1 MEKVLD
7 LYSIL
12 RAYSN
17 KHNSAYIKI
26 DEFTN
31 FLARYAAHMARE
43 HPEWKPW
50 AQETTIRFWNEMSQC
65 TEDGRCVLLT
75 DTTDGRIFLPYFYV
89 EKLKEIYRDI
99 EKMAELPFPSEE
111 SLKFTLPEDHVEEL
125 ALEVDLIPYFERP
138 AESFLPII
146 KLRFPDNW
154 GSMLAL
160 PALIPQRILEAAIF
174 KVRYYLLERNNK
186 DYITHKIYPHM
197 QGREN
202 FVRDSIDS
210 IVNHPLDCIPS
221 LKSSGE
227 STYLFWVCF
236 CSQIK
241 GDVGK
246 KNEKLAAD
254 IAAIQAAFILEICN
268 NLFKSYA
275 LRERE
280 RDSAFRALE
289 ANMDKPP
296 GYYTLDS
303 IIKFTNNKGMA
314 LLGQYSNKELEG
326 YIRKKT
332 TESEDNEV
340 PPWIVIT
347 TRNDEKWF
355 MKKNNLLPLV
365 TRLLLAARPA
375 LLKEVDS
382 RWRQMVQ
389 NYKNEPAME
398 NNTEFDRLLSSYIG
412 TVAPVLKVFLD
423 DPKLFWVYNE
433 TDRAGDMIIPPA
445 SRIFHNGKLI
455 PAGLLFGLKRRE
467 IITGVKLSLP
477 FWYSLPILCSILGFF
492 ARLKKKKA
500 SPRLSPRSMDIDF
513 EEVVNSQKSSS
524 HAREIVN
531 SARLMEADL
540 VPQGKSLDE
549 HLKEVESRW
558 SKLLD
563 KQARKNL
570 VEDINALVR
579 DHLRK
584 SLRVRKHARL
594 TEEDLKELAEGIVKG
609 TPTLEPL
616 KANDHLSLYMQ
627 LYMIKLLLNI
637 RL

>member
-1 MEKVLD
+1 MEKVFD

-31 FLARYAAHMARE
+31 FLAKYAARMAPG

-50 AQETTIRFWNEMSQC
+50 AQETTIKFWNDMGKC

-75 DTTDGRIFLPYFYV
+75 DTADGRIFLPYFYV
-89 EKLKEIYRDI
+89 EKLKNIYRDI
-99 EKMAELPFPSEE
+99 EKMADLPFPGNE
-111 SLKFTLPEDHVEEL
+111 SLKFTLPEDYVEDL
-125 ALEVDLIPYFERP
+125 NLEVDLIPYFEKP
-138 AESFLPII
+138 VETFLPII
-146 KLRFPDNW
+146 KLHFPDNW
-154 GSMLAL
+154 GSMLVL
-160 PALIPQRILEAAIF
+160 PALIPHRILEAAIF

-197 QGREN
+197 QGRET
-202 FVRDSIDS
+202 FVRDSVDT
-210 IVNHPLDCIPS
+210 IVNHPLDCIAS
-221 LKSSGE
+221 LKTSGE

-241 GDVGK
+241 SDVGK

-254 IAAIQAAFILEICN
+254 IAAIQAVFILEICN

-275 LRERE
+275 LKERE

-296 GYYTLDS
+296 YYYTIDS

-314 LLGQYSNKELEG
+314 LLGQYSNKELES

-340 PPWIVIT
+340 PPWIIIT
-347 TRNDEKWF
+347 ARNDEKWF

-365 TRLLLAARPA
+365 TRLLLDARPA
-375 LLKEVDS
+375 LLKEIDS

-398 NNTEFDRLLSSYIG
+398 NNADFDRLLSSYIG
-412 TVAPVLKVFLD
+412 TVSPVLKIFLD
-423 DPKLFWVYNE
+423 DSKLLWVYNE
-433 TDRAGDMIIPPA
+433 TDRASDMIIPPA

-455 PAGLLFGLKRRE
+455 PAGLLFGLRRRE

-477 FWYSLPILCSILGFF
+477 FWYSLPILSSILGFF
-492 ARLKKKKA
+492 ARLKKKKV
-500 SPRLSPRSMDIDF
+500 SPRVSPRSMDIDF
-513 EEVVNSQKSSS
+513 EEVISSQKSSS

-540 VPQGKSLDE
+540 VPQGEDLDE
-549 HLKEVESRW
+549 YLKEVESRW

-579 DHLRK
+579 DHLRR
-584 SLRVRKHARL
+584 SLRIRKHARL
-594 TEEDLKELAEGIVKG
+594 TEEDLKELAEGIIKG
-609 TPTLEPL
+609 TPSLETL
-616 KANDHLSLYMQ
+616 KANDYLSLYMR
-627 LYMIKLLLNI
+627 LYMIKLLLTI